1 MAIDKDRCALL
12 VIDVLNAEGDDALY
26 APTGAEREMN
36 ERCVEVTR
44 AARAAGLPVFFC
56 CDQHIPGVD
65 RELDLWGE
73 HGIAGRARPIAE
85 LEAGSGERDFIVEK
99 RRYSSFFGTD
109 LDLTM
114 RELGVETVIA
124 VGCDTNICVLHT
136 LADAYYLGYESIVVE
151 DATRTF
157 LCGTQEGAI
166 EHFEKCFG
174 SRIVSCKEIVAELAQ

>member
-85 LEAGSGERDFIVEK
+85 LEAGSGSAT
-99 RRYSSFFGTD
+99 SSW
-109 LDLTM
+109 
-114 RELGVETVIA
+114 RSA
-124 VGCDTNICVLHT
+124 
-136 LADAYYLGYESIVVE
+136 
-151 DATRTF
+151 ATARSSAPTS
-157 LCGTQEGAI
+157 T
-166 EHFEKCFG
+166 
-174 SRIVSCKEIVAELAQ
+174 